1 VGSLS
6 TESTP
11 RERLARLVVLMK
23 RTRRFARSTS
33 ALLVL
38 GLSVSLALALTTKRA
53 WRSET
58 TVLYRDGIQTGA
70 PEGESAAARAARLGP
85 KLKDLVYARP
95 KLEEVI
101 QELGLFP
108 EKRRKSMLDAIEEM
122 TTAVGFRARASDS
135 YVISFTYEDPAIARD
150 VTARLATLMIEEYN
164 RQNLDSATLTRDFL
178 RRKLAEAE
186 GEVDEASRAL
196 ATFLAHN
203 PQFQWGVNDSPYA
216 PAPGGTGPAPMAP
229 RPFAPR
235 ASAPREP
242 LDPETAILAQ
252 RLARVEAEL
261 AGGSGAKGIG
271 APTTPLE
278 AQRARDAAAQA
289 LAAAESALAEK
300 LLSVKPAHPDAVA
313 AEARVSA
320 ARAALAAAEAAL
332 ARAKAGIAAASPPPP
347 NGDLA
352 PERRAELE
360 KERSALRRQLAARRD
375 RIARGGAPAG
385 KPRGQPDKEPD
396 VVELETE
403 WHRLRMDLDR
413 ARERLRT
420 IQTSARAAELSRD
433 AVAKQGRAEM
443 MILEPAYLPSR
454 PDRGRGRVF
463 FAGAAMTLFFA
474 LGYAAARVLLDDA
487 LLDEGDVAALG
498 GPQVIVAMPHLP
510 APAAPPPERAIVPAA
525 PPADDDDGDAP
536 PSSVAPPG
544 AGVPSERGL
553 VVHPSRG
560 KSYPVAVVF
569 DDPEVELLGA
579 DVSPDAVLRAAASPP
594 EALAALRVLRHRLE
608 QKRGDGSFVVS
619 VMSPGPAEGK
629 TSLALRLAI
638 TLSEAERARVVL
650 VEGNFERPRL
660 ATTLGLCLPPRA
672 GFSAQLYER
681 MSGHGMAWGVVR
693 LLPSLSLLA
702 EPGRHAAHP
711 HAIHSTHFEAAIA
724 ALRRSYEYV
733 VIDGPGVAGSGDANV
748 IEAASDAVLLAVRAG
763 RTKGAALSRATRQL
777 GERRVL
783 GVVLN
788 DVDPPSAA
796 RSV

>member
-1 VGSLS
+1 
-6 TESTP
+6 
-11 RERLARLVVLMK
+11 
-23 RTRRFARSTS
+23 
-33 ALLVL
+33 
-38 GLSVSLALALTTKRA
+38 
-53 WRSET
+53 
-58 TVLYRDGIQTGA
+58 
-70 PEGESAAARAARLGP
+70 
-85 KLKDLVYARP
+85 
-95 KLEEVI
+95 
-101 QELGLFP
+101 
-108 EKRRKSMLDAIEEM
+108 
-122 TTAVGFRARASDS
+122 
-135 YVISFTYEDPAIARD
+135 
-150 VTARLATLMIEEYN
+150 
-164 RQNLDSATLTRDFL
+164 
-178 RRKLAEAE
+178 
-186 GEVDEASRAL
+186 
-196 ATFLAHN
+196 
-203 PQFQWGVNDSPYA
+203 
-216 PAPGGTGPAPMAP
+216 
-229 RPFAPR
+229 
-235 ASAPREP
+235 
-242 LDPETAILAQ
+242 
-252 RLARVEAEL
+252 
-261 AGGSGAKGIG
+261 
-271 APTTPLE
+271 
-278 AQRARDAAAQA
+278 
-289 LAAAESALAEK
+289 
-300 LLSVKPAHPDAVA
+300 
-313 AEARVSA
+313 
-320 ARAALAAAEAAL
+320 
-332 ARAKAGIAAASPPPP
+332 
-347 NGDLA
+347 
-352 PERRAELE
+352 
-360 KERSALRRQLAARRD
+360 
-375 RIARGGAPAG
+375 
-385 KPRGQPDKEPD
+385 
-396 VVELETE
+396 
-403 WHRLRMDLDR
+403 MDLDR

-525 PPADDDDGDAP
+525 PPDDEDDGEAP
-536 PSSVAPPG
+536 PSSAAPASAPPG
-544 AGVPSERGL
+544 PGLVPSERGL

-560 KSYPVAVVF
+560 RSYPISVVF
-569 DDPEVELLGA
+569 DDPEVEILGA
-579 DVSPDAVLRAAASPP
+579 DVSPDAVARAAASPP
-594 EALAALRVLRHRLE
+594 EAVAALRVLRHRLE

-629 TSLALRLAI
+629 TSLALRLAV

-660 ATTLGLCLPPRA
+660 ATTLGLCLPARA

-788 DVDPPSAA
+788 DVDAPNLA
-796 RSV
+796 RAI